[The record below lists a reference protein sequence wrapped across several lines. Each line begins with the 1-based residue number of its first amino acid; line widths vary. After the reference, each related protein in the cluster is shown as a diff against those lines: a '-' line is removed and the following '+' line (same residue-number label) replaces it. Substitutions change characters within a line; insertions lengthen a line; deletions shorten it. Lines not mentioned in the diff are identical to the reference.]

1 MFKLM
6 NFVQPTSIDEA
17 YSILMEK
24 NNNTLIGGS
33 AFLRMG
39 KKRIGTAIELSKL
52 NLRYI
57 REDKDEFEIGAMTTF
72 RDIETH
78 KELNSYFDGV
88 IGKSLKGIIGIQ
100 FRNVVTIGATVFS
113 RYGFSDLITSLL
125 ALNVDVN
132 LYKGGRMKLCEFM
145 EKPYEK
151 DMLLSIY
158 IKKDNRKV
166 IYKDI
171 RRSSSDYPIL
181 NLSVSKFNN
190 EFKIVIGAR
199 PVNAIIAK
207 KSSKF
212 ISENPINEE
221 NLNKM
226 CQLIEDEVSFGS
238 DMRAS
243 ALYRREVC
251 KTLLKRA
258 VSEV

>member
-1 MFKLM
+1 M

-72 RDIETH
+72 RDIEIH

-100 FRNVVTIGATVFS
+100 FRNVVTIGATLFS

>member
-6 NFVQPTSIDEA
+6 NFVQPNSIDEA
-17 YSILMEK
+17 YNILVEK
-24 NNNTLIGGS
+24 KNNTLIGGS

-39 KKRIGTAIELSKL
+39 RKRIGTAIELSNL

-57 REDKDEFEIGAMTTF
+57 REGQDEFEIGAMTTF

-78 KELNSYFDGV
+78 KELNSYFNGI

-100 FRNVVTIGATVFS
+100 FRNVVTVGATVFS
-113 RYGFSDLITSLL
+113 KYGFSDLITALL
-125 ALNVDVN
+125 ALNVEVN

-145 EKPYEK
+145 ERPYEK
-151 DMLLSIY
+151 DILVSIC
-158 IKKDNRKV
+158 IKKDSRQV
-166 IYKDI
+166 VYKDI
-171 RRSSSDYPIL
+171 RKSSSDYPIL
-181 NLSVSKFNN
+181 NLAVSKFND
-190 EFKIVIGAR
+190 EFKIVVGAR

-207 KSSKF
+207 NASKF

-221 NLNKM
+221 SLKKM
-226 CQLIEDEVSFGS
+226 CQLIEEEVSFGS

-243 ALYRREVC
+243 ASYRREVC
-251 KTLLKRA
+251 KVLLKRS

>member
-1 MFKLM
+1 M

-24 NNNTLIGGS
+24 KNNTLIGGS

-78 KELNSYFDGV
+78 KELNSYFNGV

-125 ALNVDVN
+125 ALNVEVN

-151 DMLLSIY
+151 DILLSIY
-158 IKKDNRKV
+158 IKKDNREV

-212 ISENPINEE
+212 ISENSINEE

>member
-72 RDIETH
+72 RDIEIH

-100 FRNVVTIGATVFS
+100 FRNVVTIGATLFS